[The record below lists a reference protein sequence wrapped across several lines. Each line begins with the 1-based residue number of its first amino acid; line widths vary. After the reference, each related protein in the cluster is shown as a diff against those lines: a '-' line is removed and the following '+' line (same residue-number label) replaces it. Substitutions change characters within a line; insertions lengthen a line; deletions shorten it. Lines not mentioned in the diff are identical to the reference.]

1 MRIVLFGASG
11 MIGQGVLR
19 ECLDDERVA
28 DVLCVVRTPLGVRH
42 PRLREVVHTDF
53 SDLSPLAEQFADAD
67 ACFFCLGVSAAGR
80 SEEEYR
86 RITYDWTLA
95 AARALTGGREAIRGG
110 DGGVAGSTGGG
121 GRRPVFVYVSGAGT
135 DSTGNGRVMWARV
148 KGSTENA
155 LLAMP
160 LRAYMFRPGYIRPV
174 HGETSRTPGYRR
186 LYAALSWLYPVL
198 RRLVPKQVTTT
209 ENLGRAMLAV
219 ARRGDGDSGGSGS
232 GDGGGQRVLHSQ
244 EINAAARE

>member
-1 MRIVLFGASG
+1 MKIVLFGASG

-19 ECLDDERVA
+19 ECLRDGGVT
-28 DVLCVVRTPLGVRH
+28 DVVCVVRAPLGVRH
-42 PRLREVVHTDF
+42 PRLREIVQEDF
-53 SDLSPLAEQFADAD
+53 SDFSSAAGEFADAD

-95 AARALTGGREAIRGG
+95 AAHALTREGGEPPA
-110 DGGVAGSTGGG
+110 
-121 GRRPVFVYVSGAGT
+121 FVYVSGAGT

-148 KGSTENA
+148 KGRTENA

-160 LRAYMFRPGYIRPV
+160 LHAYMFRPGYIHPLN
-174 HGETSRTPGYRR
+174 GETSRTPGYRR

-198 RRLVPKQVTTT
+198 RRVAPKQVTTT
-209 ENLGRAMLAV
+209 EHLGRAMLAV
-219 ARRGDGDSGGSGS
+219 ARRR
-232 GDGGGQRVLHSQ
+232 GGGERVLHSPQ
-244 EINAAARE
+244 INAAALE

>member
-19 ECLDDERVA
+19 ECLKDEAVT
-28 DVLCVVRTPLGVRH
+28 DVLCVVRTPLEMRH
-42 PRLREVVHTDF
+42 PRLREAVHTDF
-53 SDLSPLAEQFADAD
+53 SDLSPLAGEFADAD

-95 AARALTGGREAIRGG
+95 AARALTGGGDGNRGG
-110 DGGVAGSTGGG
+110 DGQ
-121 GRRPVFVYVSGAGT
+121 RRPVFVYVSGAGT

-148 KGSTENA
+148 KGRTENA
-155 LLAMP
+155 VLAMP
-160 LRAYMFRPGYIRPV
+160 LRAYMFRPGYIHPV
-174 HGETSRTPGYRR
+174 NGETSRTPGYRR

-209 ENLGRAMLAV
+209 EDLGRAMLAV
-219 ARRGDGDSGGSGS
+219 ARRPDGDSGS
-232 GDGGGQRVLHSQ
+232 GDGGGERVLHSP